1 MAGSRK
7 NWSYVPL
14 EGGPIRTSVRADPGG
29 KCHRQMGENGPTM
42 RSHPRAGQDQL
53 PAEKPGKLAPIASDG
68 GGAARSETV
77 AKRVLA
83 RKPDDNPGH
92 ETPENTA
99 QPSGQPHKLS
109 SESASRKSARECS
122 SDGRVIRSAC
132 PHPMAFAISPH
143 EQSTGRQA
151 FPRHRR

>member
-99 QPSGQPHKLS
+99 QPSGQPLKLS
-109 SESASRKSARECS
+109 SARASRKSAFKLLQHKRRSLEI
-122 SDGRVIRSAC
+122 GTLHPNLRVVGPLRNDL
-132 PHPMAFAISPH
+132 
-143 EQSTGRQA
+143 GNKGVD
-151 FPRHRR
+151 